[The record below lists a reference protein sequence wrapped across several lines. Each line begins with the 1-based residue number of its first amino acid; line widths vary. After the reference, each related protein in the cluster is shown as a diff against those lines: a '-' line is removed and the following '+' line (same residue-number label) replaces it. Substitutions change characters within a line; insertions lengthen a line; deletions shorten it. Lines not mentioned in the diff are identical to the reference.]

1 MLIGASKA
9 RSGNYRIILQ
19 LGKRELRL
27 LVLRHRQADLPEVV
41 VNDSSEVSQTNTSEI
56 LEHFNQS
63 YDKLGLKHAPVTLVL
78 GLGYYQTIAV
88 DRPDVPEQDIAASLA
103 FQLGDL
109 TDLAPENM
117 VTDYYELAYQPSGQ
131 NKVMAVAG
139 NKQEL
144 SDWVQAIVD
153 AGWEPE
159 IITISELELRKL
171 HPHSARARLCVYPLE
186 RGYLV
191 QIYHQGKLCFSRAL
205 SGQAAITDYSKE
217 EIELGALEPLA
228 TELQR
233 SMDYYESQL
242 RQAPVKEIM
251 VAISHAQLD
260 SVCGALSD
268 LLAVSVERFNYE
280 DWMNELCEGDFSD
293 LAAFAAAKQE
303 PSTADEAG
311 ADKEQDA

>member
-19 LGKRELRL
+19 LGKEKLRL
-27 LVLRHRQADLPEVV
+27 LVLRHRQSDLPEVV
-41 VNDSSEVSQTNTSEI
+41 VNDSLPLSQNNITAA
-56 LEHFNQS
+56 LEQFHQR
-63 YDKLGLKHAPVTLVL
+63 YEKLGLKHAAVTLVL
-78 GLGYYQTIAV
+78 GIGHYQTIAV
-88 DRPDVPEQDIAASLA
+88 ERPDVPEQDIAASLA

-109 TDLAPENM
+109 TDLAPEDM
-117 VTDYYELAYQPSGQ
+117 ITDFYELPHQPSGQ
-131 NKVMAVAG
+131 DKVVAVVG
-139 NKQEL
+139 NKAEL
-144 SDWVQAIVD
+144 SEWVRAIMDVEWQLD
-153 AGWEPE
+153 A
-159 IITISELELRKL
+159 ISISELELRKL
-171 HPHSARARLCVYPLE
+171 HPGSARASLCVYPLE

-205 SGQAAITDYSKE
+205 SGLKSIADYSKE
-217 EIELGALEPLA
+217 EIDLGALEPLA

-251 VAISHAQLD
+251 LAISHAQLD

-268 LLAVSVERFNYE
+268 LLAVPVERFHYE

-293 LAAFAAAKQE
+293 LAAFAAAKRE
-303 PSTADEAG
+303 LSTEDGAG
-311 ADKEQDA
+311 ADREQGA